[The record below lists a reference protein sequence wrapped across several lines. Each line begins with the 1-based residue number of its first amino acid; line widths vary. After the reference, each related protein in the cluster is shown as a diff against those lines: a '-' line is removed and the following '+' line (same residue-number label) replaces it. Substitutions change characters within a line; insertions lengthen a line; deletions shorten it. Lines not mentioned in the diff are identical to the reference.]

1 MGRGRTAPSRPS
13 RAPRH
18 TLTKHCA
25 WHCVPHDPS
34 TQSGSNLWKT
44 RLLQASDGT
53 YFEQSQIFLVS
64 DQPDHRFALKHLIS
78 IFVQHLYDRNTR
90 TGVVAIRTQTILES
104 YFVTKLLKKKKTEG
118 FKISRYPWSFRVHSS
133 EAGAIRRVPPPTNWR
148 SQPTV
153 PQLRRLFENLL
164 VTALDSDNG
173 GFAENGKFSCF

>member
-34 TQSGSNLWKT
+34 TQSGSNLCKT

-53 YFEQSQIFLVS
+53 YFEQSQLFLVS
-64 DQPDHRFALKHLIS
+64 DQPDYRFALKHLIS
-78 IFVQHLYDRNTR
+78 IFVQHLYDRTTR
-90 TGVVAIRTQTILES
+90 TGVVQFQRKQYWNLTLLQNW
-104 YFVTKLLKKKKTEG
+104 LKKPES

-164 VTALDSDNG
+164 VTALDSDHG